1 MQKRFLQNAVKQY
14 LRSPLRIGLFT
25 GVVIVLVSVPLVYAA
40 AKAFSHQSP
49 FHKELELGER
59 FLMEGDYQQAEI
71 QFNNV
76 LTQDTQNADALFGL
90 AKLYFNQQQYTR
102 AQEILPLIQLSGTQ
116 NNPEYRTGANWDDN
130 IVSRYKDTRDGQRR
144 VMAFEPDGSLF
155 RASDEYLDE
164 QNRTIYRIAVQ
175 LGEWYTTQI
184 DYDVTTAIGTE
195 TFTFP
200 NSNEAYSYTIVV
212 EMQSDT
218 DYIFLDSVEGLFG
231 SDGKVTVGYTEYNEE
246 HQVVRQ
252 GKQAGSREMWFLS

>member
-14 LRSPLRIGLFT
+14 LRSPLRIGLFA
-25 GVVIVLVSVPLVYAA
+25 VVAIVLVSVPLVYAA
-40 AKAFSHQSP
+40 TQVFSHQSP

-76 LTQDTQNADALFGL
+76 LTQDSQNTDALFGL
-90 AKLYFNQQQYTR
+90 AKLYFNQQQYSK
-102 AQEILPLIQLSGTQ
+102 AQEILPLIQLPGTQ
-116 NNPEYRTGANWDDN
+116 NNPEYKTGTSWDDN
-130 IVSRYKDTRDGQRR
+130 ISYYKDVRDGQRR
-144 VMAFEPDGSLF
+144 VMTFEPDGSLF
-155 RASDEYLDE
+155 VASDEYFDE
-164 QNRTIYRIAVQ
+164 QNRTIYSIVVQ

-184 DYDVTTAIGTE
+184 DYDATTAIGTE
-195 TFTFP
+195 TLIFP

-218 DYIFLDSVEGLFG
+218 DYIFLDSTEGLFG

-252 GKQAGSREMWFLS
+252 GKQEVSREMWFLS